1 MNTATAEQLLKMK
14 EMELKKLEIEAGLRK
29 LEIEAELRKLE
40 IEKEVQ
46 LKKLE
51 IEARKLEIE
60 AERDNPSALW
70 SSYYINHR
78 YLLLSAWQ
86 CTIF

>member
-1 MNTATAEQLLKMK
+1 MNTMEGATAGQLLKMK
-14 EMELKKLEIEAGLRK
+14 EMELKKLEIEAELRK
-29 LEIEAELRKLE
+29 LEIEA
-40 IEKEVQ
+40 EKEVQ

-60 AERDNPSALW
+60 AERDNPCALW

-86 CTIF
+86 CTRF